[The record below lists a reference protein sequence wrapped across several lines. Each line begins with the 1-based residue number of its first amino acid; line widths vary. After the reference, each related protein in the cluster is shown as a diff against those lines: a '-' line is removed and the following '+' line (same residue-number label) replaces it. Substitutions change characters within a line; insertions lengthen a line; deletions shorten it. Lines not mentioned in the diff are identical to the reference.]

1 MQPDF
6 HDQLKKLGIDPQE
19 IVERFCR
26 ASGPGGQN
34 VNKVST
40 AVELVCSRLDLTVV
54 ASDSR
59 SQYKNRLLAWERLIE
74 AALQQKADLR
84 AAAIHEREK
93 KKRASR
99 PRPRGVKRRI
109 LEGKKRRGELK
120 KLRGRV

>member
-1 MQPDF
+1 MRQEF
-6 HDQLKKLGIDPQE
+6 HDQLKKLGVDTQE

-40 AVELVCSRLDLTVV
+40 AVELVCARLDLTVV

-59 SQYKNRLLAWERLIE
+59 SQYKNRVLAWERLVE
-74 AALQQKADLR
+74 AVRQQKADAR
-84 AAAIHEREK
+84 ASIIHEREK
-93 KKRASR
+93 QKRASR

-120 KLRGRV
+120 KLRARV